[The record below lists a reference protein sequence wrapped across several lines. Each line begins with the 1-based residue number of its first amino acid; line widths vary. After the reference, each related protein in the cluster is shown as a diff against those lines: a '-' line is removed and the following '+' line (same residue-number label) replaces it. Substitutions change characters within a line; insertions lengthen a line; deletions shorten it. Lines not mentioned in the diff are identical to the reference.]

1 MCPPEVKFLEILG
14 CLIEKGTIAIKQG
27 DQYDNYKSH
36 GFVKI
41 LQEFNEDYFEEDRK
55 DVNRKYLAELMDF
68 WHDEVL
74 KSEGEPVEPDD
85 IDAVDKIKKYNDDYK
100 EKRDH
105 RIHVIT
111 ALEYIFGN
119 RDGVL
124 ENIYKSVERGEPC
137 GGSTPVAASF
147 HVL

>member
-14 CLIEKGTIAIKQG
+14 CLIEKGAIAIKQG
-27 DQYDNYKSH
+27 GEYDTYKFH

-41 LQEFNEDYFEEDRK
+41 LQEFNEKYFEKDRK
-55 DVNRKYLAELMDF
+55 DEIGKYLKGLMDF
-68 WHDEVL
+68 WHDEVV
-74 KSEGEPVEPDD
+74 KNKGDSVESVD
-85 IDAVDKIKKYNDDYK
+85 IDAVGKIEKYNDDHK

-137 GGSTPVAASF
+137 GKSTAVATSF

>member
-14 CLIEKGTIAIKQG
+14 CLIEKGTIAIKPG
-27 DQYDNYKSH
+27 KKYDNHKSH
-36 GFVKI
+36 GFIKI
-41 LQEFNEDYFEEDRK
+41 LQEFNEKYFEKDRK
-55 DVNRKYLAELMDF
+55 DEIEKYLEGLMGF

-74 KSEGEPVEPDD
+74 KKKGEPGESVD
-85 IDAVDKIKKYNDDYK
+85 IDAVDKIKNYNVGRQG
-100 EKRDH
+100 KRDH

-119 RDGVL
+119 RDGVSDQIFNTI
-124 ENIYKSVERGEPC
+124 EGGEPC
-137 GGSTPVAASF
+137 GGSTPVATSF

>member
-14 CLIEKGTIAIKQG
+14 CLIEKGAIAIKSG
-27 DQYDNYKSH
+27 DKYDNYKSH

-41 LQEFNEDYFEEDRK
+41 LQEFNEEYFEKDRK
-55 DVNRKYLAELMDF
+55 DEIEKYLKGLMDF

-74 KSEGEPVEPDD
+74 EKKGEPVESVD
-85 IDAVDKIKKYNDDYK
+85 IDAVDEINNYNVNHQ
-100 EKRDH
+100 EIRDH

-124 ENIYKSVERGEPC
+124 KNIYKSVERGEPC
-137 GGSTPVAASF
+137 GGSTPVATSF